1 MDSSGHSQ
9 LAEWSGPGVDFE
21 RAADA
26 FRAQLEEGYIG
37 VWDHRDGTAT
47 QVRAQEEQVESMVDT
62 LYIRLA
68 EVTGREV
75 DEIRADARQGRFFTV
90 PEAVAYGLLDGEARP
105 GDMQRGGRG

>member
-1 MDSSGHSQ
+1 M
-9 LAEWSGPGVDFE
+9 LAACGQ
-21 RAADA
+21 R
-26 FRAQLEEGYIG
+26 RGYPSAVLG
-37 VWDHRDGTAT
+37 LTEPKLNLDGTAT

-75 DEIRADARQGRFFTV
+75 DEIRADARNGRFFTV